1 MCWHPLARKLQRSK
15 KMSDTPT
22 PQEAAE
28 SGLPDT
34 PCSRSYFETLD
45 TGRKRRVFLD
55 DESLESM
62 YQNVVAACLRC
73 DPIPASKRKDGQLEP
88 PWKVIDRI
96 LDERNTARV
105 VAADAIRELDRIL
118 DTGDTYASREIVQNL
133 KDFLRGDSSENVT
146 VEGPAGS
153 ATSPKPTNSPL

>member
-1 MCWHPLARKLQRSK
+1 MKSNRNDIEGRAS
-15 KMSDTPT
+15 
-22 PQEAAE
+22 A
-28 SGLPDT
+28 

-45 TGRKRRVFLD
+45 TGSKRRVFVD

-62 YQNVVAACLRC
+62 YQRVVAACLHC
-73 DPIPASKRKDGQLEP
+73 DPIPACQREDDQLEP
-88 PWKVIDRI
+88 PWEVIGRI

-133 KDFLRGDSSENVT
+133 KDFLRGDSSENVQ
-146 VEGPAGS
+146 EN
-153 ATSPKPTNSPL
+153 PTT